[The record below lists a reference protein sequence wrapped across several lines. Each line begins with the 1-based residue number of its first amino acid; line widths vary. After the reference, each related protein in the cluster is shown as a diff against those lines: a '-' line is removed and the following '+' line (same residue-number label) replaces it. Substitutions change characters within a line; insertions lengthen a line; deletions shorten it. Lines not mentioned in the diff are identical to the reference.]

1 MTEANSH
8 FFTDQD
14 QAQEECQEGYSILLD
29 GVRRLRNW
37 YVGQALRLH
46 KKKVL
51 ELILET
57 I

>member
-1 MTEANSH
+1 MTEANSY

-51 ELILET
+51 KLMLET